1 VSDKNIFYLVNGDI
15 LPDVYRQVV
24 KAKRLLATGQA
35 ATINEAIQMTGI
47 SRSTFY
53 KYKDSV
59 FSFSEGSR
67 GKIITISL
75 TLSDLPGV
83 LSGILNRIAEVKGN
97 VLTINQNIPIHD
109 TANVTISVDTKQM
122 EEGQETF
129 INRISELPGVLKIEV
144 IAQE

>member
-1 VSDKNIFYLVNGDI
+1 
-15 LPDVYRQVV
+15 
-24 KAKRLLATGQA
+24 
-35 ATINEAIQMTGI
+35 
-47 SRSTFY
+47 
-53 KYKDSV
+53 
-59 FSFSEGSR
+59 
-67 GKIITISL
+67 
-75 TLSDLPGV
+75 